1 MITLFSFIFSCLFAA
16 AGFLCCLINRTALSD
31 TPTGCIIWAAEAFA
45 VSLIMGY
52 VGLKVSL
59 LCMKKKYAA
68 AKCRNIAVSL
78 VLCLVLGA
86 ATGAVGQALF
96 ALEKQEKKIEIEPD
110 PADKPEEKKQET
122 KSISFIMDESASLLY
137 IYENCVEATC
147 NLIDKLNE
155 NHYFQYITF
164 TRNVDKKT
172 DLLQLTQSN
181 KDSIKATVNTTHADG
196 GYNYFYPP
204 LQYSYDTL
212 TTKADADSEKIVIMF
227 TDCLGDYESEMEKLI
242 DDYAESDITVYIIKT
257 SVSESDKID
266 PDCQLAEIADEVF
279 HLIPDE
285 NGDYSMDNIYN
296 ILAITTEVD
305 EEPVEDPVKK
315 ETRTETKIALGTESI
330 LFSKKNTVWK
340 VLIRILTFSVF
351 SLLTSFVYYG
361 AEDKKKLLIN
371 LLPGAVSGVIFVI
384 HPIAGLA
391 ASLIFIL
398 TAFTKFK
405 TEQTNL

>member
-110 PADKPEEKKQET
+110 PADKPEEKKHET

-305 EEPVEDPVKK
+305 EEPVEEPVKK
-315 ETRTETKIALGTESI
+315 KTRTETKIALGTESI
-330 LFSKKNTVWK
+330 LFSQKNTVWK

-405 TEQTNL
+405 TEQTNI